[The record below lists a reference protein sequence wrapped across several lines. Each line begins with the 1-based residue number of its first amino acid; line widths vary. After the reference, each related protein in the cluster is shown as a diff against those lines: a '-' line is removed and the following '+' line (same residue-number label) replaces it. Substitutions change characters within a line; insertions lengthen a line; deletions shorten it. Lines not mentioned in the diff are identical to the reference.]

1 MSETKTMRARKRQLG
16 QFYTP
21 PALARRLT
29 RELAIT
35 LGTTVLEPSAG
46 NGAFVLPLIERFMEM
61 HEGTQQQRLSKALS
75 DNIFAIEID
84 RHAHASMLE
93 AIERRWGPLPAS
105 HNLVCGD
112 FFVTDFEVATSRESL
127 FGGSRKFDLI
137 IGNPPFGGT
146 IEPKI
151 QDQLDGRYG
160 ARDGL
165 KIKKETYSFFIV
177 RCVEM
182 LRVSG
187 RLRFI
192 CSDTFLTIPT
202 MKGLREFLLN
212 RGRTTVMTIDRHF
225 DETTQP
231 MVVLDFELSGHTDEL
246 HIDGRELR
254 RDTINLTGNRSWQ
267 ITESFGDLFAGP
279 KLGDMM
285 VASSGMTIGRNDLF
299 VREIVDGAITEPY
312 TFQFRKEPITLQREL
327 QRARLGYLSESMK
340 AKVLAKQQRGETRR
354 TVDVVPLDVPKRIEL
369 PHPDYCYYNK
379 ACRDIVYARP
389 RHAVFWRDDGDAVI
403 TFKKNGNWYLHGVGG
418 QPYFKREG
426 LSWQLISPTLNA
438 RYLPPGYILDSGA
451 PCGFLRDGIDPDEL
465 WFILGW
471 CLTPLCTRI
480 LKDVLNHT
488 RNIQSKDFERLPY
501 PFWVSADHKRQ
512 AITQCQE
519 LVNLAMRTNRKF
531 NRTDHEMLELI
542 ECYNVPADT
551 SPKFTSAVIENDEVG
566 AAV

>member
-1 MSETKTMRARKRQLG
+1 MSQTKTKRAPKRQLG

-21 PALARRLT
+21 AALARRLVNEMTLT
-29 RELAIT
+29 RQTA
-35 LGTTVLEPSAG
+35 VLEPSAG
-46 NGAFVLPLIERFMEM
+46 NGAFVLPLLERFMDM
-61 HEGTQQQRLSKALS
+61 HDGTRSERLAKALS
-75 DNIFAIEID
+75 ENIFAIEID
-84 RHAHASMLE
+84 QNAHASMLE
-93 AIERRWGPLPAS
+93 AIEKRWGELPTS
-105 HNLVCGD
+105 HNILCGD
-112 FFVTDFEVATSRESL
+112 FFVTDFEVATSTESL
-127 FGGSRKFDLI
+127 FGADRKFDLI

-146 IEPKI
+146 IGPRI

-160 ARDGL
+160 ERDGL

-177 RCVEM
+177 RSVEM
-182 LRVSG
+182 LRTSG

-192 CSDTFLTIPT
+192 CSDTFLSIPT

-212 RGRTTVMTIDRHF
+212 RGRTTVTTIDRHF
-225 DETTQP
+225 EETAQP
-231 MVVLDFELSGHTDEL
+231 MVVLDFELSGHTDQL
-246 HIDGRELR
+246 DIDGRELR
-254 RDTINLTGNRSWQ
+254 RGTINLTGNRSWQ
-267 ITESFGDLFAGP
+267 VTESLGHLFEGP

-299 VREIVDGAITEPY
+299 VREIVDGAISELFSF
-312 TFQFRKEPITLQREL
+312 TFLHEPITLKREL
-327 QRARLGYLSESMK
+327 ERARLGYLSESVR
-340 AKVLAKQQRGETRR
+340 AKILAREQRGDTRR
-354 TVDVVPLDVPKRIEL
+354 NVVITPLEAPKRIEL

-379 ACRDIVYARP
+379 ACSDVVVAPP
-389 RHAVFWRDDGDAVI
+389 RHTVFWRDDGDAVI

-426 LSWQLISPTLNA
+426 ISWQLISPTLNA

-451 PCGFLRDGIDPDEL
+451 PCGFLRDGVAEEEL

-501 PFWVSADHKRQ
+501 PFWVDRDNKRK
-512 AITQCQE
+512 AIARCRD

-531 NRTDHEMLELI
+531 QRTDPDLQSLTDGYGVAGGMSSRQRNE
-542 ECYNVPADT
+542 
-551 SPKFTSAVIENDEVG
+551 
-566 AAV
+566 